1 MLQHLLG
8 GKTEPGLNLLPE
20 KTDPLME
27 KTCCP
32 LIDPRIAPMMSGS
45 IVLNEPANVSG
56 RTVRCTMRHHR
67 SIMALVT
74 GLFFL
79 GLAACAS
86 EPAPSGEVQERA
98 VPIAPLGGTVAPPPT
113 QVNPVGFGCSATTHT
128 CSCHGSAS
136 SIDCTMARRLV
147 CGGEF
152 YACPTTADPAR
163 LCCKAVK

>member
-1 MLQHLLG
+1 MR
-8 GKTEPGLNLLPE
+8 
-20 KTDPLME
+20 
-27 KTCCP
+27 
-32 LIDPRIAPMMSGS
+32 RINS
-45 IVLNEPANVSG
+45 PAFVS
-56 RTVRCTMRHHR
+56 
-67 SIMALVT
+67 ALVFVVISGVARAELSDPT
-74 GLFFL
+74 PRTSNTPAQHALQQDGILL
-79 GLAACAS
+79 VAEAEKQT
-86 EPAPSGEVQERA
+86 EPAPSEEVQERA

-113 QVNPVGFGCSATTHT
+113 QVNPAGFGCSATTHT